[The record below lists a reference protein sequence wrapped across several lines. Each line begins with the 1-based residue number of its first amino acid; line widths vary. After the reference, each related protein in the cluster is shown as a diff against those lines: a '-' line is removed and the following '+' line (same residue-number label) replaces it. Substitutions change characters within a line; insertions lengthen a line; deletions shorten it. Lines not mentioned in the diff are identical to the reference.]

1 MTQPVA
7 RRCALDN
14 VVAAVIEWQTA
25 RREAIAAG
33 ADATREQWS
42 RLSEAESKLAELELN
57 R

>member
-1 MTQPVA
+1 M
-7 RRCALDN
+7 DN
-14 VVAAVIEWQTA
+14 VVAAVIEWQVA